1 VSFVWAILRREV
13 RSYLVSPLT
22 YTAIAVFIVFQGVAF
37 FFALGEYE
45 RMRLSAA
52 QNPMM
57 TVPGTESLVRGFLG
71 HDIIWTMLVIVPL
84 VTMRLL
90 SEERRQRTA
99 DLLLTAPLTT
109 RQLVI
114 GKYVGAL
121 CLLVAMLVLTAWMP
135 LLLGFWGDIDHAPL
149 LTGYL
154 GAFLYGALLIAIGL
168 LASSLTE
175 SVMIAAFLTLLMIAG
190 VNVAGVLATEVPIIG
205 YSLEK
210 FTPSGNLQ
218 LLAQGVIDTLPLVF
232 FASTIAFVVELTA
245 RIVDSQRWR

>member
-1 VSFVWAILRREV
+1 VNYVWAILRREV
-13 RSYLVSPLT
+13 KSYLVSPLT
-22 YTAIAVFIVFQGVAF
+22 YTAIAVFIVFGGALF
-37 FFALGEYE
+37 FFALGDYE
-45 RMRLSAA
+45 RMRVAAA

-57 TVPGTESLVRGFLG
+57 TVPGAESLVRGFLG
-71 HDIIWTMLVIVPL
+71 NDMIWVLLVIVPL

-99 DLLLTAPLTT
+99 ELLLTAPLTT

-114 GKYVGAL
+114 GKYIGAL
-121 CLLVAMLVLTAWMP
+121 SLLVVMLALTGWMP
-135 LLLGFWGDIDHAPL
+135 LLLDVWGDLDYAPVV
-149 LTGYL
+149 TGYL

-175 SVMIAAFLTLLMIAG
+175 SMMIAAFLTLLMIAG
-190 VNVAGVLATEVPIIG
+190 VNVAGALATDIPIIG

-218 LLAQGVIDTLPLVF
+218 LLAQGVLDTLPLVF
-232 FASTIAFVVELTA
+232 FASTIAFVVELTS

>member
-1 VSFVWAILRREV
+1 MSFVWAILRREIK
-13 RSYLVSPLT
+13 SYVVSPLT

-45 RMRLSAA
+45 RLRMAAA

-57 TVPGTESLVRGFLG
+57 TVPGAETLVRGFLG
-71 HDIIWTMLVIVPL
+71 NDIIWTMLVIVPL

-90 SEERRQRTA
+90 SEERRQHTA
-99 DLLLTAPLTT
+99 ELLLTAPLTT

-114 GKYVGAL
+114 GKYIGAL

-135 LLLGFWGDIDHAPL
+135 LLLDAWGDLDYAPL
-149 LTGYL
+149 VTGYL

-175 SVMIAAFLTLLMIAG
+175 SVMIAAFMTLLMIGG
-190 VNVAGVLATEVPIIG
+190 VNVAGVLATEIPIIG

-232 FASTIAFVVELTA
+232 FASTIGFVVELTA